1 VTTPSRWT
9 RVRRRAWVALSGLAF
24 TLSLAPASAAFASWS
39 APGPGSGAG
48 AATVM
53 PSGSAPTGVV
63 GGTSVTVS
71 WVASTLPGGSPVG
84 GYVVG
89 RVNAVTGV
97 PATVGSGCS
106 GVIATTSC
114 TEASVPAGTWAYTET
129 PEQLNW
135 RGGTSPQSAPIVV
148 P

>member
-1 VTTPSRWT
+1 VTTPTGRT
-9 RVRRRAWVALSGLAF
+9 CVRRPAWVALAGLAF
-24 TLSLAPASAAFASWS
+24 SLSFAPASAAFASWS
-39 APGPGSGAG
+39 TPGSGEGAG

-53 PSGSAPTGVV
+53 PNGTTPTGVV

-71 WVASTLPGGSPVG
+71 WVASTLPGGSHVE

-106 GVIATTSC
+106 GVVSATTC
-114 TEASVPAGTWAYTET
+114 TEASVPAGTWVYTET
-129 PEQLNW
+129 PEQLSW
-135 RGGTSPQSAPIVV
+135 KGGVSPDSAPIVV